1 MATTPAS
8 ASSSNNWAIVLRAI
22 LVVAPP
28 WLAAV
33 GLIFTLPFVPVEG
46 VEWQSATTVLGVFLL
61 SLALLWLVHQYE
73 RAFLCVAK
81 KQVEEIKHRGDLNR
95 LVSILRIPSAT
106 ASKDMLDALSRVR
119 DHLQDSIDEE
129 YKNVGLRVT
138 WMLAGQAFM
147 LGPLTTIGTSSALN
161 DRQRTLI
168 IGAIC
173 LCAAMVSLVLTWGA
187 MLGHAYIED
196 MRKLRDQAEE
206 ELHFRFGVPA
216 TGVAAGSGLH
226 KLEHSASR
234 YLPLLFYCF
243 WVVLLP
249 LVPRLQ
255 AMPQGPNCCAVCPS
269 CPPPPPPPGPV
280 GGSAWLFAGRTH
292 PFPRGEAEYPGKR
305 SAQERAGCPTIDTAR
320 AWVEGFVQT
329 WMRRPDPRTSD
340 ILMVIGG
347 TDRASIEQPRGREAD
362 PNLALS
368 RRRADEVLR
377 LLADAT
383 VALAPEHRIVVDRVM
398 VVLTGPGSKSPAN
411 PKIRKGQCGDQDDDR
426 AVQLWYQSAR

>member
-1 MATTPAS
+1 MEPTS
-8 ASSSNNWAIVLRAI
+8 ASSTSTKSWLRVQT
-22 LVVAPP
+22 LVVTAPP
-28 WLAAV
+28 WLAALAV
-33 GLIFTLPFVPVEG
+33 SVFTNGAPSLSWWPALAVLVAFV
-46 VEWQSATTVLGVFLL
+46 A

-73 RAFLCVAK
+73 RWFLAVAEK
-81 KQVEEIKHRGDLNR
+81 HVRKIKHRGDLVHLAR
-95 LVSILRIPSAT
+95 ILHGAGASAT
-106 ASKDMLDALSRVR
+106 KDTLDAFSKVR

-147 LGPLTTIGTSSALN
+147 LAPLTTIATSSALN
-161 DRQRTLI
+161 DRQRLWI

-187 MLGHAYIED
+187 MLGHAYIND
-196 MRKLRDQAEE
+196 MRSLRDHAEK

-216 TGVAAGSGLH
+216 SGVAHDSGLH
-226 KLEHSASR
+226 ELEHSASR

-243 WVVLLP
+243 WVVMLP
-249 LVPRLQ
+249 LVPLLQ
-255 AMPQGPNCCAVCPS
+255 TIPQSPKCCAACPS
-269 CPPPPPPPGPV
+269 CPTPPPGPV
-280 GGSAWLFAGRTH
+280 GGSAWLFEGRTV
-292 PFPRGEAEYPGKR
+292 PFPRGEAEYPGKG

-320 AWVEGFVQT
+320 ARVEGFVQT

-340 ILMVIGG
+340 VLMIIGG
-347 TDRASIEQPRGREAD
+347 TDRASIEQPRGREED

-383 VALAPEHRIVVDRVM
+383 AALAPEHRIAVDRVDRVM
-398 VVLTGPGSKSPAN
+398 VLVTGPGSKGPAN
-411 PKIRKGQCGDQDDDR
+411 PKIRKGQCGDQDEER
-426 AVQLWYQSAR
+426 TVQLWYQSAR